1 MSLNVLHLSAGNLFG
16 GVETFLR
23 TLGQTGGASGIV
35 SEFAF
40 CFDDKPAEALRA
52 TGAAVH
58 LLPEAR
64 FRHPW
69 TVVQTRRAARRLI
82 RERRPD
88 VVVCHSFWP
97 QAVFAP
103 AVRRAGTPLVFW
115 THDTPRGV
123 HWLERMAGRN
133 PPDLAIANSRF
144 TMGKLP
150 TIFPD
155 SVPREVIRYPVEPPA
170 PVASTARAEVRR
182 ELQTAEDSVV
192 IVQSCRMD
200 AWKGHPQLIA
210 ALGRIRGRDGW
221 TAWFAGGAQR
231 PAERAYVAELRA
243 QAEAAGVLDRIRWLG
258 QRSDVPR
265 LLAAADVHCQANRDP
280 EPFGIAFVEALDAAL
295 PVVTMRMGGAAEI
308 VDESCGV
315 LVDPGDVPALADA
328 LAALIDDPARRAG
341 LGAAGPARARALCD
355 PATVLGTLRRRLDD
369 LILQSSAPSAPSGVL
384 HQTCEPS
391 RHHDP

>member
-1 MSLNVLHLSAGNLFG
+1 MSLNVLHLTSGNLFG

-23 TLGQTGGASGIV
+23 TLGGLRAPGIT

-40 CFDDKPAEALRA
+40 CFDAKAADAVRAGGAE
-52 TGAAVH
+52 VH
-58 LLPEAR
+58 ILPEVR
-64 FRHPW
+64 FRYPW
-69 TVVQTRRAARRLI
+69 TVVQARRAARRLC
-82 RERRPD
+82 RARRPD

-97 QAVFAP
+97 YAVFAP
-103 AVRRAGTPLVFW
+103 AVRRVGLPLVFW
-115 THDTPRGV
+115 THDTPRGI
-123 HWLERMAGRN
+123 HWLERLAGRN

-144 TMGKLP
+144 TMEKLP

-155 SVPREVIRYPVEPPA
+155 SVPREVIRYPVEPPS
-170 PVASTARAEVRR
+170 PVAPTTRAEVRR

-210 ALGRIRGRDGW
+210 ALGRIRDRDDW
-221 TAWFAGGAQR
+221 TVWFAGGAQR

-243 QAEAAGVLDRIRWLG
+243 QAQAAGVIDRIRWLG
-258 QRSDVPR
+258 QRSDVAR

-308 VDESCGV
+308 VDESCGI

-328 LAALIDDPARRAG
+328 LAALIGDPARRAR

-355 PATVLGTLRRRLDD
+355 PAGTLAALHDVLRPLA
-369 LILQSSAPSAPSGVL
+369 APELVIP
-384 HQTCEPS
+384 
-391 RHHDP
+391 